1 MDKVD
6 PVDFRPE
13 KVAPL
18 RVDRPG
24 SLTSMPSPTK
34 LHHLHIFSD
43 ENYDSMVDFY
53 QRLFNGEIVRVN
65 PNGLTFI
72 TYDDHDHRVVIIKR
86 VGAIK
91 KPENFIGVSHQAY
104 CYSSLGELIYVYKK
118 MKEWGYKTNWT
129 VNHGNS
135 TSFYYN
141 DPDGNQV
148 ETMLD
153 NFTPF
158 ETKEYK
164 RYYQWS
170 KEFSA
175 MGDPTFDPDKMVE
188 LYESGVPDSVLLDH
202 TEVCKLIKRGEL

>member
-86 VGAIK
+86 AGAIK